1 MDSITPTEKAKLDEV
16 AGLMLE
22 IYQTLARMRYLDPAW
37 IQPGPH
43 DIKALIPMYRFHGL
57 DDSIMYL
64 YSVLP
69 YINNAGIEGLDFF
82 QGGSFADFRI
92 ADHVEQGRDPLYAGS
107 KEDAMR
113 PWVTPLSM
121 LGNHKCVM
129 IYSAKKHCIWVLDQ
143 ESGHSYDHG
152 LRKSLTDSPQNE
164 DSEEEGSGWETEEG
178 ESEGNASES
187 GGEEESDGEES
198 NSEQGAKFSDEDAED
213 SDQERD
219 ESEQETDNREKGTEA
234 DDEDGSDNNEDTE
247 DSEGIYDETDS
258 RPAGEV
264 LRDIVRWY
272 HDLTETPGGGENSGP
287 RWAKEATEPLYR
299 KHGWPGDT
307 FDGDAF
313 LVGLTRAEAARSA
326 EWAAEEPLR
335 KVAELKLWL
344 RDEDSSLARRQL
356 QARLATAKTV
366 DEEWLVR
373 WELWQF
379 DIRHEREARE
389 RLEVEKKAA
398 RLCPG
403 GQAQRPEDLP
413 LWELQQLTR
422 ENSWQQNNLERVLQD
437 IKNTHLSED
446 DDDRA
451 VQLRIQHVK
460 QEASIY
466 QKAYEA
472 SKKDAE
478 RLCPGKTFKLAT
490 GFDNVDRQSVTEQI
504 QELEQGDESARKE
517 VEDTRVWMAQLPD
530 GAEQAKTSAEKSIQE
545 MESLREWYATRIKAL
560 NETMEE

>member
-1 MDSITPTEKAKLDEV
+1 
-16 AGLMLE
+16 
-22 IYQTLARMRYLDPAW
+22 
-37 IQPGPH
+37 
-43 DIKALIPMYRFHGL
+43 MYRSHGL
-57 DDSIMYL
+57 DDSIIYL

-69 YINNAGIEGLDFF
+69 YVDNAGIEGLDFF

-92 ADHVEQGRDPLYAGS
+92 ADDVERGRDPFYAGS

-113 PWVTPLSM
+113 PWMTPLSM
-121 LGNHKCVM
+121 LGNHKCVI
-129 IYSAKKHCIWVLDQ
+129 IYSAKKQCIWILDQ

-152 LRKSLTDSPQNE
+152 LRKSLTDSPHNE
-164 DSEEEGSGWETEEG
+164 DSEEGGSGWEAEEG
-178 ESEGNASES
+178 KSGGNPSESEGEE
-187 GGEEESDGEES
+187 GGSDGEES
-198 NSEQGAKFSDEDAED
+198 GSEQVAKVIDEDAED

-219 ESEQETDNREKGTEA
+219 ESEQGTENREESTEG

-247 DSEGIYDETDS
+247 DSEGIYDEADS

-272 HDLTETPGGGENSGP
+272 HDLTETPGGGENSGS

-299 KHGWPGDT
+299 KHGWPRDG

-313 LVGLTRAEAARSA
+313 LVDLTRVEAARSA

-335 KVAELKLWL
+335 KVAELGPLL
-344 RDEDSSLARRQL
+344 QGQDSGFARRQL
-356 QARLATAKTV
+356 QDRLAAAKTV

-389 RLEVEKKAA
+389 RLEVEEKAA
-398 RLCPG
+398 RLCPD

-422 ENSWQQNNLERVLQD
+422 ENSWQQDNLERVLQD
-437 IKNTHLSED
+437 IKNIHQSEED
-446 DDDRA
+446 GGRA
-451 VQLRIQHVK
+451 VQLRLQHVK

-490 GFDNVDRQSVTEQI
+490 GFDNVDRQSIADQI
-504 QELEQGDESARKE
+504 QELEQGEELARKE
-517 VEDTRVWMAQLPD
+517 VEDARVWMAQLPD
-530 GAEQAKTSAEKSIQE
+530 GAEPAKTLAEKNIQE
-545 MESLREWYATRIKAL
+545 MKSLRKWYTTRIKAL
-560 NETMEE
+560 SETAKEE